1 MTSKGY
7 EGIGGLGW
15 LAFNTARKPFD
26 DARVRQAIAHAIDKN
41 FIAKALNGGFTR
53 WPTAPS
59 SPPAPA
65 SADPR
70 SIRWT

>member
-26 DARVRQAIAHAIDKN
+26 DARVRQAIATPS
-41 FIAKALNGGFTR
+41 TR
-53 WPTAPS
+53 TS
-59 SPPAPA
+59 SP
-65 SADPR
+65 R
-70 SIRWT
+70 R